1 MSATDAPQ
9 AAEGSSGEAA
19 APKLG
24 DPANYFNRELSWLDF
39 NLRVLELAEDPD
51 VLLLERTKF
60 ASIYSSNLDEYFMVR
75 VAGLHDQIEAGVER
89 PSNDGRTPSQTLE
102 AIHERVVEYV
112 SRLARCVA
120 DALLPGLAEHEIV
133 VKRVSDTS
141 EGERRA
147 LARHFRSV
155 IFPALTPLAV
165 GPGQPFPYIS
175 NLSLSLGVIV
185 RDPESGHTT
194 FARVKVP
201 TEVLPRFVALGG
213 GTTFVLLEDVIA
225 HHLDALFP
233 GMEIAEYDYFRVT
246 RDADLAISDEAD
258 DLLQAV
264 EDELRRRRLGE
275 VVRVEVGARIA
286 PRLLSELTTA
296 LDVSPR
302 DVYPVE
308 GMLDPTG
315 LLELTKLPGFAEL
328 RDAPY
333 TPVSHPRIRSD
344 DERRYDV
351 MGAMRDGDLLVHHPY
366 DSFASSVEAFVE
378 QAVNDP
384 QVLAIKQTV
393 YRTSDDS
400 TLVPALIRAAER
412 GKQAVCLVELQAR
425 FDERTNIHWAK
436 ALEQAGV
443 HVVYGHPAMKTHAK
457 CVLVVRREGDGVRNY
472 VHIGTGNYH
481 SATARLYTDFG
492 LFTTDEAIGSDVAEL
507 FNYLTGFGR
516 PSGYRKVLVAP
527 WYLRNAI
534 LGEIADAVAAHSPTT
549 PARIGLKINALVDRA
564 CIDALYLASRA
575 GVRVDLNVR
584 GICCL
589 RPGVPGLSE
598 NIRVVSVVGR
608 FLEHSR
614 IYAFAHGRTE
624 KVYISSADLMPRNL
638 NNRVELAVPIEDE
651 ALREQVLEVLEL
663 CLADNHNAWELGG
676 DGVWTR
682 RRRAPGE
689 QVLNAQEELMRRHSA
704 RAAAAGRRQDLVL
717 PPDGTVRRTFGGWLP
732 SRVSDPY
739 TSPLQPHGRPRS
751 KGPDMYCVTV
761 ALAVGAVLVP
771 PIVAVAVASVTVR
784 IGSTRG
790 SVQRF
795 LPATTSWPVITS
807 KATEAWPVQLI
818 CTPGMN
824 ALQLKL
830 SRTEGTPFRA
840 TTGDWSKYWI

>member
-1 MSATDAPQ
+1 MSTTDTPRAPED
-9 AAEGSSGEAA
+9 EGPAPSKRSGHRRA
-19 APKLG
+19 

-39 NLRVLELAEDPD
+39 NLRVLELAEDPT
-51 VLLLERTKF
+51 VPLLERTKF
-60 ASIYSSNLDEYFMVR
+60 ASIYTSNLDEFFLVR

-89 PSNDGRTPSQTLE
+89 PSIDGRTPSQTLS
-102 AIHERVVEYV
+102 ALHERVIEQGA
-112 SRLARCVA
+112 RLARCVA
-120 DALLPGLAEHEIV
+120 ERLLPGLAEHGIV
-133 VKRVSDTS
+133 VKRVADV
-141 EGERRA
+141 GEAERET
-147 LARHFRSV
+147 LTRHFRRV

-175 NLSLSLGVIV
+175 NLSLSLGVIA
-185 RDPESGHTT
+185 RDPDSGHTT

-201 TEVLPRFVALGG
+201 TEVLPRFVALGD

-233 GMEIAEYDYFRVT
+233 GMEIADYDYFRVT

-275 VVRVEVGARIA
+275 VVRVEVGSRIA
-286 PRLLSELTTA
+286 PRLLGELTTA

-302 DVYPVE
+302 DVYPID
-308 GMLDPTG
+308 GMLDLTC
-315 LLELTKLPGFAEL
+315 LLELTKLPGYREL
-328 RDAPY
+328 RDPPY
-333 TPVSHPRIRSD
+333 TPVAHPRIVAGEDGRG
-344 DERRYDV
+344 DV
-351 MGAMRDGDLLVHHPY
+351 MGAMRHGDLLVHHPY
-366 DSFASSVEAFVE
+366 DSFSSSVERFVE

-425 FDERTNIHWAK
+425 FDEMTNIHWAK
-436 ALEQAGV
+436 SLEQAGV

-492 LFTTDEAIGSDVAEL
+492 LFTTDEAIGADIAEL

-527 WYLRNAI
+527 GYLKNAI
-534 LGEIADAVAAHSPTT
+534 LGEIAQAVESHSPDS
-549 PARIGLKINALVDRA
+549 PSRIAIKINALVDRP

-589 RPGVPGLSE
+589 RPGLAGISE

-608 FLEHSR
+608 LLEHSR
-614 IYAFAHGRTE
+614 VYSFAYGGTE

-638 NNRVELAVPIEDE
+638 DNRVELAVPIEDP
-651 ALREQVLEVLEL
+651 ALRAQVMETVEL
-663 CLADNHNAWELGG
+663 CLADNHNAWDLSS
-676 DGVWTR
+676 DGVWR
-682 RRRAPGE
+682 RRHPPASE
-689 QVLNAQEELMRRHSA
+689 KVINAQELLMRRHA
-704 RAAAAGRRQDLVL
+704 EHAA
-717 PPDGTVRRTFGGWLP
+717 
-732 SRVSDPY
+732 
-739 TSPLQPHGRPRS
+739 
-751 KGPDMYCVTV
+751 
-761 ALAVGAVLVP
+761 
-771 PIVAVAVASVTVR
+771 
-784 IGSTRG
+784 
-790 SVQRF
+790 
-795 LPATTSWPVITS
+795 
-807 KATEAWPVQLI
+807 EA
-818 CTPGMN
+818 
-824 ALQLKL
+824 
-830 SRTEGTPFRA
+830 
-840 TTGDWSKYWI
+840 